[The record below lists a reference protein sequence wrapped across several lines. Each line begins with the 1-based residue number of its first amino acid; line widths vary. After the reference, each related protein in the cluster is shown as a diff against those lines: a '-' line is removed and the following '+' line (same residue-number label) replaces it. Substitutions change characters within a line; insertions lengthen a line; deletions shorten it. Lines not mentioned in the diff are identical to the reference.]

1 MAVVA
6 VFVVVIEAVEMI
18 LNQKKEVR
26 IKKRKKRGL
35 TIKKNIQVDTGC
47 SHSHSAMVVRR

>member
-6 VFVVVIEAVEMI
+6 VFVAVIEAVEMI

-47 SHSHSAMVVRR
+47 SHSHSAMVP

>member
-35 TIKKNIQVDTGC
+35 TINCCYGSTFNV
-47 SHSHSAMVVRR
+47 

>member
-6 VFVVVIEAVEMI
+6 VIVVVIEAVEMI

-26 IKKRKKRGL
+26 IKEGGERGL
-35 TIKKNIQVDTGC
+35 TINCCYGSTFNV
-47 SHSHSAMVVRR
+47 

>member
-1 MAVVA
+1 MAIVA
-6 VFVVVIEAVEMI
+6 VIVVVIEVVEMT

-35 TIKKNIQVDTGC
+35 TVNCCYGLMFNV
-47 SHSHSAMVVRR
+47 